1 MNEFFLVLTENYINL
16 QELLQFST
24 QLHKNQI
31 NSIIDHLKE
40 EKSNYE
46 RWCELLYSILVGT
59 QIKTDRAKFC
69 YEQLLD
75 EYFDL
80 LDPIFLKES
89 RDYSSL
95 RELIENSL
103 KVNGYRFYKSKS
115 EVIYNAILFFKD
127 YSFDIGTFIAQYSDY
142 KLIRKELMKIAGI
155 GYKIASHWLRN
166 MGFYIP
172 VIDLHIKNLLF
183 KFNIINDNNISYR
196 AYEKIQNRII
206 QELEI
211 DNISFDLA
219 LWYYGKNY
227 CSSTLRCSKCK
238 FNLIC
243 RK

>member
-1 MNEFFLVLTENYINL
+1 MLTENYINL